1 MAALEKI
8 DRLKTDLQGA
18 KQALHEADNWTILA
32 TQFEEVTLT
41 IKPKKSSRYFYF

>member
-8 DRLKTDLQGA
+8 DRLKTDLQAA

-32 TQFEEVTLT
+32 TQFEEVKSV
-41 IKPKKSSRYFYF
+41 IKKNH